1 MDGQDR
7 MTYPLADVRVL
18 DLGMFMAGPLAGRF
32 LGEMGAEVIKVEA
45 GSRPDP
51 LRFQARDIYPGG
63 DPGERPWNRSGMI
76 NERNRSKLGLSLDL
90 KFPEGRAIFLDLVRI
105 SDVVLENFRTG
116 VLDSYDLGYESLRR
130 ANPSIIQVSLTSQGA
145 FGPEAAFGSAG
156 ATLEYM
162 SGLMS
167 ITGYPGDWPDFSG
180 PNLPDF
186 LTPYSAVGLTV
197 AALLY
202 RRRTGKGVWI
212 DLAQRELAVAAIGD
226 VVMDYSMNGRVQEP
240 VANRHSRYAP
250 HGVFRCAGE
259 DRWVA
264 LAVRDDDEWKGLCA
278 VIGRP
283 DLGCDPTFSTAE
295 ARHQNQEDL
304 TPIIEAWTSL
314 RSPKAAMEE
323 LQDQGIPAGAVLKAG
338 DLYGDPHLRARGFY
352 DTVDDPDGGTFEYPG
367 RPWKFSR
374 SVVDNRSPT
383 PLFGEHTRHVCQDIL
398 GMPEARVTSL
408 VEQRVLAREPSV
420 IYQAVPKDEGS

>member
-1 MDGQDR
+1 MSF
-7 MTYPLADVRVL
+7 PLAHVRVL

-63 DPGERPWNRSGMI
+63 EPGERPWNRSGMI

-90 KFPEGRAIFLDLVRI
+90 KFPEGREIFLDLVRI
-105 SDVVLENFRTG
+105 SDVVLENFRAG
-116 VLDSYDLGYESLRR
+116 VMDSYDLGYDSLRR
-130 ANPSIIQVSLTSQGA
+130 VNPSIIQVSLTSQGA

-202 RRRTGKGVWI
+202 RRRTGRGVWI

-226 VVMDYSMNGRVQEP
+226 VVMDYSMNRRVQQP
-240 VANRHSRYAP
+240 MANRHAKHAP
-250 HGVFRCAGE
+250 HGVFRCAGD

-264 LAVRDDDEWKGLCA
+264 LAVRDDEEWRNLCG
-278 VIGRP
+278 VIGKP
-283 DLGCDPTFSTAE
+283 ELASDPRFDTAS
-295 ARHQNQEDL
+295 ARHRNQEEL
-304 TPIIEAWTSL
+304 TPFIEAWTSL
-314 RSPKAAMEE
+314 RSPTVAMEE
-323 LQDQGIPAGAVLKAG
+323 LQRNGVPAGAVLKADG
-338 DLYGDPHLRARGFY
+338 LYRDPHLRAKGFY
-352 DTVDDPDGGTFEYPG
+352 DAVDDPDGGAFEYPG
-367 RPWKFSR
+367 RPWRFSR
-374 SVVDNRSPT
+374 STVEHRSASPR
-383 PLFGEHTRHVCQDIL
+383 FGEHTRHVCQDVL
-398 GMPEARVTSL
+398 GIPEARVTDL
-408 VEQRVLAREPSV
+408 VERGVLAKEPTV
-420 IYQAVPKDEGS
+420 IYQAAPQGR